1 MPENFLWP
9 IPPLDFAPKIEDHV
23 QNWASNIIKIDKQKN
38 STGKKR

>member
-23 QNWASNIIKIDKQKN
+23 QNWASKIIKIDEQKN